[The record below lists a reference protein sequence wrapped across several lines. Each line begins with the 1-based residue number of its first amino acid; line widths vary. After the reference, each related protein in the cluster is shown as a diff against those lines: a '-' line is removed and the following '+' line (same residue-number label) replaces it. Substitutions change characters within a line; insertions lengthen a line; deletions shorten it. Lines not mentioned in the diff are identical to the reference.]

1 MESCRYENYNHLRR
15 SLSLSMNTFFYKKS
29 PLENGSVLQKSLSVN
44 IHKVKLQMK
53 LGKIAF
59 SRISGVFCHPPT
71 FLSPVKKGSDFDSA
85 EAVGGVGGELLHTPR
100 VAMATPRKAGTENIF
115 N

>member
-29 PLENGSVLQKSLSVN
+29 PLENWSVLQKSLSVN

-59 SRISGVFCHPPT
+59 SRISGVFK
-71 FLSPVKKGSDFDSA
+71 LSSTHLFKSC
-85 EAVGGVGGELLHTPR
+85 EERL
-100 VAMATPRKAGTENIF
+100 
-115 N
+115 

>member
-1 MESCRYENYNHLRR
+1 MGQYYR
-15 SLSLSMNTFFYKKS
+15 SLCLWTFTKWSYKEYLS
-29 PLENGSVLQKSLSVN
+29 
-44 IHKVKLQMK
+44 
-53 LGKIAF
+53 
-59 SRISGVFCHPPT
+59 CHPPT

-100 VAMATPRKAGTENIF
+100 VAMATPRKAGTENIS